1 MRIYFCILFTLVLHP
16 QLRAQGEQEK
26 SAVTASKPAPLN
38 EVLETGYL
46 LAATAK
52 YEDAHAYLV
61 FAAREAPTRQVYNN
75 AGLVAILAA
84 LNYFRPNEPEVKFYY
99 PVELDLKSAGSKGG
113 NDFKEIRT
121 RLLREAV
128 SHFETAIHLDTGY
141 APAYLNKACAYALL
155 GDVQK
160 AQSEANRAKAQ
171 PGYDKT
177 ALDVQVLTG
186 ILHAQQGNSEKAK
199 TSFSTAAGQG
209 STLAAYNLKILQ
221 GEEIQAPASPFNLP
235 GGIETIDNISLMDP
249 YNLPEIDPQ
258 SEIALTPQIR
268 LYHNLH
274 PGPNSRF
281 YFNDNTATGQQTYF
295 LLTGT
300 GYAGQTA
307 KKLKIGA
314 GQTEINTAYNT
325 PVRILETP
333 DGQIRVYSSI
343 ILLLGPDGKLA
354 SWVIYGESD

>member
-1 MRIYFCILFTLVLHP
+1 MRAFFCIIFILVLHP
-16 QLRAQGEQEK
+16 QLRAQGEQGK
-26 SAVTASKPAPLN
+26 SAASASKAAPLN

-121 RLLREAV
+121 RLLREAI
-128 SHFETAIHLDTGY
+128 SHFEAAIHLDTGY
-141 APAYLNKACAYALL
+141 APAYLNKACAYALM

-186 ILHAQQGNSEKAK
+186 ILHAQQGNSAKAK
-199 TSFSTAAGQG
+199 TSFSIAADQG
-209 STLAAYNLKILQ
+209 STLAVYNLKILQ
-221 GEEIQAPASPFNLP
+221 GEEIQAPASTFNLP
-235 GGIETIDNISLMDP
+235 VGIETIDSISLMDP
-249 YNLPEIDPQ
+249 YNLPEPDTQ
-258 SEIALTPQIR
+258 SEIALTSQIR
-268 LYHNLH
+268 LYHNLN

-281 YFNDNTATGQQTYF
+281 YFNDNTATGQQSYF
-295 LLTGT
+295 LLTGP

-325 PVRILETP
+325 PVRVLETP
-333 DGQIRVYSSI
+333 DGQIRVYSTI
-343 ILLLGPDGKLA
+343 ILILDSDGKLA
-354 SWVIYGESD
+354 SWVLYGNTE